1 MFHPR
6 FIVLHCETINLSLSL
21 ENRGKDAE
29 FVRTSVVVQRYYR
42 NRRKCILTYFRYN
55 THM

>member
-6 FIVLHCETINLSLSL
+6 FIVSHCETINLSLSL

-29 FVRTSVVVQRYYR
+29 FVRTSVVVQKYYR
-42 NRRKCILTYFRYN
+42 NRRKRIFN
-55 THM
+55 MF